1 MSQFN
6 IRLKYACAYNYG
18 RSYMF
23 LVIYYTDEQY
33 SVKIKQKTTTAL
45 VSELVLTLGL
55 IPVDNSSCPAFSDNA

>member
-1 MSQFN
+1 
-6 IRLKYACAYNYG
+6 
-18 RSYMF
+18 MF